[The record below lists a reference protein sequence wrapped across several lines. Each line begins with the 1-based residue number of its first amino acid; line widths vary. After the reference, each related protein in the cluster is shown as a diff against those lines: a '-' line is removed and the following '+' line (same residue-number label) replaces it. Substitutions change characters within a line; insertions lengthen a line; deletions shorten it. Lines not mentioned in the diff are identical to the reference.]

1 MSVSRCPPPQN
12 SPVLT
17 ATVARHQ
24 ANHSRIL
31 ALRAQDEALS
41 LQLKSSI
48 TTLAQL
54 RHELFETPA
63 TTFSQDSRPVPF
75 EELLQFAKNI
85 SQHTVPPTYRERLPT
100 DDTEKDKANHEPSSE
115 VVSSN
120 GLGTPAL
127 PTAPTGEPPKDPAA
141 EPEAE
146 PPKEVTAEQ
155 EEWLTKLHD
164 SQISWY
170 PWPSDHKIRSGNLMQ
185 IQHLLD
191 QGKKPEEI
199 NIAEQAEE
207 EKKNAEEEEQR
218 LEAALTA
225 QEPQMSGH
233 APLSGGPRPPQQD
246 APAVYSGFDDFD
258 ED

>member
-1 MSVSRCPPPQN
+1 MSVCRDAHPATPLPILSN
-12 SPVLT
+12 S
-17 ATVARHQ
+17 AVARHQ

-41 LQLKSSI
+41 SQLKSGI
-48 TTLAQL
+48 TTLAEL
-54 RHELFETPA
+54 RHELFETSA
-63 TTFSQDSRPVPF
+63 TTFSEDSRPVPF

-85 SQHTVPPTYRERLPT
+85 SQHTVPPTYRERIPT
-100 DDTEKDKANHEPSSE
+100 DDAEADKDKANDGPTSDP
-115 VVSSN
+115 VSSN
-120 GLGTPAL
+120 GLGTPAI
-127 PTAPTGEPPKDPAA
+127 AEEPVKDPAA
-141 EPEAE
+141 EDEPE

-155 EEWLTKLHD
+155 EEWLTKLHE

-191 QGKKPEEI
+191 QGKRPEEI

-207 EKKNAEEEEQR
+207 EKKRAEEDGQR
-218 LEAALTA
+218 LEAALAA
-225 QEPQMSGH
+225 QEPQMAGH
-233 APLSGGPRPPQQD
+233 VPHSAGPRPPQDQ
-246 APAVYSGFDDFD
+246 PAVYSGFDDFD